1 MVVSSQKFL
10 PSGKSGSLAVRPTA
24 KLSMIRKP
32 LVATSSDG
40 EAQKTVLDVRNKVTS
55 LTFIFKRKKILKKKI
70 LDRKR
75 KLVETEKNKKRE
87 EELESKRKKGGKKD
101 DEKLLI
107 TPPGGNIIDSLTR
120 FAGFTLLG
128 FIVDK
133 YSKFFPKLI
142 EFGKTIQP
150 AIEIFSSFAKNLVG
164 GTIDFIEN
172 GYKAY
177 DKVRAGIKN
186 IGGEGAQ
193 KTFDEFSKNLN
204 LILNGA
210 IMASMLIAST
220 APGKKSGG
228 VSRGGGYGAGYA
240 AGYAAGLA
248 SRGRGPRY
256 RSPGQ
261 AAAGGTFQEN
271 LSRQALSRERML
283 ADAGPRGPLDRMR
296 RGFRGAGA
304 QLQTGT
310 LFQRGSG
317 LQKALYNAPGKLKG
331 VTSSLGK
338 VGSVGGRIFG
348 RIPIIGGLI
357 DFAINLAMGEDP
369 GRAAAKAVGAT
380 VGSALGTFIPVPFAG
395 TILGGILGDIVG
407 GAMYDTLVGSKIK
420 PQAKAQG
427 GTVTSGQS
435 RVSPTRRI
443 KKTKTKQRKVY
454 VPQKTQPGKDF
465 GGKLKIEQLYG
476 EDKPGE
482 KSALRA
488 LKKSSEDLKKM
499 KSMHGIVGGIL
510 GAGIDMALGQKPD
523 KKLANSLGSMFGSVI
538 EASVNAE
545 LNSSFNDI
553 SKAIAM
559 ASGGVVPSR
568 EIGARMSVGERIGKY
583 ISNAFSI
590 ALESSATRVL
600 QNLNQEVNREGGSTL
615 DGDGGAPRRGGGGSK
630 GLWQGE
636 AASIP
641 PEGKALLDAIAGS
654 ESSGY
659 NSRYPSKAFSGYDDH
674 PRIDERILSGP
685 NKGLTSNAAG
695 RYQFLS
701 TTWDQYKRPGAKFTP
716 EEQDIAAY
724 RLAIA
729 AYGYGE
735 QGLLKALREDPTK
748 VANKLSKTWTSLP
761 GGIEPNNATGGF
773 LSRFNTKVKEYKLEP
788 AKPAAAKPE
797 PVKGQKVSY
806 NGLNQQTSY
815 ELAIHERNVFL
826 YQQETVLA

>member
-75 KLVETEKNKKRE
+75 KLVETKKNKKRE

-407 GAMYDTLVGSKIK
+407 GAMYDTLVGSKNK
-420 PQAKAQG
+420 PQARAQG
-427 GTVTSGQS
+427 GQISGGQS

-443 KKTKTKQRKVY
+443 RKTKTKQRKVY
-454 VPQKTQPGKDF
+454 VPQKTQLGKDF
-465 GGKLKIEQLYG
+465 GGKQKIEQLYG

-488 LKKSSEDLKKM
+488 LKKSSEDLKEM
-499 KSMHGIVGGIL
+499 KSMHGIVGGML

-600 QNLNQEVNREGGSTL
+600 QNLNQEVNREGSSYTPTPTTSNQYT
-615 DGDGGAPRRGGGGSK
+615 PRN
-630 GLWQGE
+630 
-636 AASIP
+636 IP
-641 PEGKALLDAIAGS
+641 
-654 ESSGY
+654 SSGY
-659 NSRYPSKAFSGYDDH
+659 KPPSAGLFNAIQYITGDTTQSANYKSDHGGKNYHEHIAFKTEADKERAKAAL
-674 PRIDERILSGP
+674 R
-685 NKGLTSNAAG
+685 AAG
-695 RYQFLS
+695 FEIGSEL
-701 TTWDQYKRPGAKFTP
+701 RPGDTG
-716 EEQDIAAY
+716 Y
-724 RLAIA
+724 HGVNLAIDVPM
-729 AYGYGE
+729 YKPSGGGVQKGYSDDTKGE
-735 QGLLKALREDPTK
+735 QQFSAEVRKILGL
-748 VANKLSKTWTSLP
+748 
-761 GGIEPNNATGGF
+761 NAPV
-773 LSRFNTKVKEYKLEP
+773 VKPAPKP
-788 AKPAAAKPE
+788 AAKPAPKPAAKPA
-797 PVKGQKVSY
+797 PKGQKVSY
-806 NGLNQQTSY
+806 NGLNQQTHY
-815 ELAIHERNVFL
+815 ELAIHVRNVLL